1 MGWLMN
7 DVLQRKRNETVMDN
21 LLYGNLLI
29 Y

>member
-21 LLYGNLLI
+21 LLCSNVLI
-29 Y
+29 C